1 MSKKKKLCNNKILC
15 IRMTKDLAEV
25 IKANAKLARMSVSE
39 YIRRCIRG
47 DPIILHQEIPYDPG
61 RLLEIYAPLADVSG
75 RLNQVA
81 RELNAG
87 EKMTNDRWRTVREC
101 IAGIYDIR
109 DKQQELIQSEQQ
121 LQNRLK
127 QNLKQLK

>member
-1 MSKKKKLCNNKILC
+1 MSKKKKACNNKILC

-25 IKANAKLARMSVSE
+25 IKTNAKLARMSVSE

-47 DPIILHQEIPYDPG
+47 DPIILHQEITYDPG
-61 RLLEIYAPLADVSG
+61 RLLEIYAPLADISG